1 MSVASLPVS
10 SDADAVRLAKRVA
23 AERGCS
29 RAEAERLIVSG
40 AVQVDGAVVDQ
51 PQARVLPQQT
61 VQVGHVLALASGEP
75 QSVIWF
81 KPAGVALPDGKA
93 LSVTWLRAQLSEA
106 VALSSAAAPAGPV
119 FHAVGPRWEALAP
132 IAAAD
137 SGLVLLSQHPAMARV
152 VTERAALLEQEW
164 LIDLPSAAS
173 ADHKAQVI
181 RSLQEPLSHDGHP
194 LPPARASWHSDG
206 RVRLAVK
213 GAVLGQAAFLA
224 QRAGLAVVALRR
236 QRLGRLSLSG
246 LAPGQW
252 RTLMPTE
259 RI

>member
-1 MSVASLPVS
+1 MPVVPLPVS

-23 AERGCS
+23 AQRGCS

-40 AVQVDGAVVDQ
+40 AVQVDGVVLDQ

-61 VQVGHVLALASGEP
+61 VVVGDALALTSDGP

-81 KPAGVALPDGKA
+81 KPVGVALPDAKA
-93 LSVTWLRAQLSEA
+93 LGVAWLRAQLSDAMA
-106 VALSSAAAPAGPV
+106 VSATTAPSGPV
-119 FHAVGPRWEALAP
+119 FHAVGPRWHVLAP
-132 IAAAD
+132 ITAGD
-137 SGLVLLSQHPAMARV
+137 SGLVLLSQHPALVRV
-152 VTERAALLEQEW
+152 VAERAALLEQEW

-181 RSLQEPLSHDGHP
+181 RSLQAPLSHNGRP
-194 LPPARASWHSDG
+194 LPPARASWHSDT
-206 RVRLAVK
+206 RVRLAIK
-213 GAVLGQAAFLA
+213 GAVAGQAAFLA
-224 QRAGLAVVALRR
+224 QRAGVAAAVLRR

-246 LAPGQW
+246 LLPGQW

-259 RI
+259 RV